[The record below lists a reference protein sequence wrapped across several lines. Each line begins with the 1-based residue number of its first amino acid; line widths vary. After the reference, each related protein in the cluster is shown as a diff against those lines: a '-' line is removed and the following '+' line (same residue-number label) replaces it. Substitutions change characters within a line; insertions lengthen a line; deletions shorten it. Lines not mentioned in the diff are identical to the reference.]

1 MYFQQNKH
9 EGCSKRSSNKAA
21 GESKPEAYPPGYVE
35 DFDET
40 RTQRE
45 AVFNIR
51 HTVSTIFP
59 KNLRES
65 ICSCAARAS
74 FSGYVR
80 SITGISRFWP
90 ISSAAFTS

>member
-1 MYFQQNKH
+1 MATADAWTTQEFNQT
-9 EGCSKRSSNKAA
+9 GCSKRTSRKAA

-51 HTVSTIFP
+51 HTVNTILP
-59 KNLRES
+59 KNLRLS
-65 ICSCAARAS
+65 ICS
-74 FSGYVR
+74 
-80 SITGISRFWP
+80 
-90 ISSAAFTS
+90 